1 MLPASLSP
9 HKVSKSGKILSD
21 DGSSGKKR
29 KGEKRNLARKTH
41 HRLIL

>member
-21 DGSSGKKR
+21 DGSSGKN
-29 KGEKRNLARKTH
+29 EKEKKKSARKSH